1 MTPSPLPF
9 NRHFSRW
16 ILDVHAALCN
26 KYISKTK
33 IMNPRIERIIGGLI
47 SVLAHLVPL
56 KNILIL
62 FPMNRMTL
70 MIDVDCLFCI
80 RR

>member
-1 MTPSPLPF
+1 
-9 NRHFSRW
+9 
-16 ILDVHAALCN
+16 
-26 KYISKTK
+26 
-33 IMNPRIERIIGGLI
+33 MNPRIERIIGGLI